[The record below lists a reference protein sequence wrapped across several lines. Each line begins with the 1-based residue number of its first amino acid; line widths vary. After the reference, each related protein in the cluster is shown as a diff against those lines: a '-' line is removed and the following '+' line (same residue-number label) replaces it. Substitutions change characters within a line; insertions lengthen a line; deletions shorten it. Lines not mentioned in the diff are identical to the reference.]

1 MPFPD
6 GRLRMRVAVT
16 FCDQT
21 EHERRGNEHGYS
33 LFGGSETESLAG
45 FAEFKTPVLFN
56 HEW

>member
-16 FCDQT
+16 LCDQT